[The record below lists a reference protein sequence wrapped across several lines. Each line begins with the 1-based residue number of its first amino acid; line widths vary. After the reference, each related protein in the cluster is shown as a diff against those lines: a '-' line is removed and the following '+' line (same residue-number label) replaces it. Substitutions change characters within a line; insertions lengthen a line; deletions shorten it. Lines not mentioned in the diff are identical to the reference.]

1 MSLDERDLQ
10 LLRRC
15 YLFGGMDLAAYRE
28 VVEHAGLVQLAAGQN
43 LFQQGQAL
51 TAIYWVIEG
60 MIRLYRVSLQGEE
73 KVIDLVGPGR
83 SFAEA
88 ALFMGGHY
96 PVCAAAQ
103 SASRLVA
110 IDAAHFR
117 GWLAQDTQ
125 HCFRSTVAMSAR
137 MQKLLNDIDQL
148 TLLKGTDRLLQCLLD
163 HSDPGRR
170 GSVGGGTASAQ
181 AGDRLAPRHQAGD
194 LFPSVAQ
201 AGGTEVHRGAGK
213 PHLHRRSRA
222 HAPEPDR
229 MRAGPVECPGQASRI
244 SAAATRRPSAAR
256 ML

>member
-1 MSLDERDLQ
+1 MRLNERDLQ

-15 YLFGGMDLAAYRE
+15 YLFGGMDPAAYRE
-28 VVEHAGLVQLAAGQN
+28 VVEHARLVQLAAGQD

-51 TAIYWVIEG
+51 TAIYLVIEG

-103 SASRLVA
+103 SATRLIA

-117 GWLAQDTQ
+117 GWLAEDTE
-125 HCFRSTVAMSAR
+125 HCFRLMAAMSAR

-148 TLLKGTDRLLQCLLD
+148 TLMKATDRLLQYLLD
-163 HSDPGRR
+163 HSDPDEEGRW
-170 GSVGGGTASAQ
+170 VVELEAPKLVIAS
-181 AGDRLAPRHQAGD
+181 RLGIKPETFSRLLHK
-194 LFPSVAQ
+194 L
-201 AGGTEVHRGAGK
+201 TEQGCIEVQENRIYIAD
-213 PHLHRRSRA
+213 
-222 HAPEPDR
+222 PER
-229 MRAGPVECPGQASRI
+229 MRQSRI
-244 SAAATRRPSAAR
+244 V
-256 ML
+256 

>member
-15 YLFGGMDLAAYRE
+15 YLFGGMDPAAYRE
-28 VVEHAGLVQLAAGQN
+28 VVEHAGPVQLAAGQN

-60 MIRLYRVSLQGEE
+60 LIRLYRVSPQGEE

-103 SASRLVA
+103 IASRLIA

-117 GWLAQDTQ
+117 GWLVQDTQ
-125 HCFRSTVAMSAR
+125 RCLRLMAAMSAR
-137 MQKLLNDIDQL
+137 MHKLLNDIDQL
-148 TLLKGTDRLLQCLLD
+148 TLMKGTDRLLQYLLD
-163 HSDPGRR
+163 HSDPDDEGRW
-170 GSVGGGTASAQ
+170 VVELEAPKLVIAS
-181 AGDRLAPRHQAGD
+181 RLGIKPETFSRLLHKLAEQGCI
-194 LFPSVAQ
+194 
-201 AGGTEVHRGAGK
+201 EVQENRIYIAD
-213 PHLHRRSRA
+213 
-222 HAPEPDR
+222 PER
-229 MRAGPVECPGQASRI
+229 MRQSRI
-244 SAAATRRPSAAR
+244 E
-256 ML
+256 